1 VTRITRKILLV
12 DDDDFVRGFCVE
24 MLVSAGYETETAIDG
39 LDAID
44 KLKTSVYD
52 LVISDIIMPRL
63 DGIGFYACIKKEYA
77 YLEDRFLFITGG
89 IRGDMKPAEIFPC
102 LAGRIIKKPFN
113 PLEFLKIVESIISV
127 SVAEHL
133 GKEGIDRRKEPRYP
147 CIVDC
152 SLLINNG
159 YMLELFAAQTQDVSK
174 NGMRVKYFKQEPLK
188 AEENAGVNI
197 DTFKIQRDGRAQWSK
212 SLTDSAMSGLA
223 LKEPLPISVILT
235 RLSE

>member
-1 VTRITRKILLV
+1 MTRITRKILVV
-12 DDDDFVRGFCVE
+12 DDDDFVRGFCTE
-24 MLVSAGYETETAIDG
+24 MLVSAGYETETSIDG

-52 LVISDIIMPRL
+52 LVISDIVMPRL
-63 DGIGFYACIKKEYA
+63 DGIGLYACIVKEYA

-89 IRGDMKPAEIFPC
+89 IRGDIEPAEIFPS
-102 LAGRIIKKPFN
+102 LTGRIIKKPFN
-113 PLEFLKIVESIISV
+113 PLDFLKIVESLISV
-127 SVAEHL
+127 PVAEHL
-133 GKEGIDRRKEPRYP
+133 GKEGINRRKEPRYP
-147 CIVDC
+147 SIVDC

-174 NGMRVKYFKQEPLK
+174 SGMRIKYFMQEPLK
-188 AEENAGVNI
+188 AEENTGVNI
-197 DTFKIQRDGRAQWSK
+197 DIFKIQRDGHVRWSK

-223 LKEPLPISVILT
+223 LKEHLPISVIVT